1 MIKRFMTNLCSDHLL
16 ASKTFYTTMFDLTV
30 NFDSDWF
37 IQLQDDKTGL
47 ELGLILRTSEIVP
60 EAYRLTPQGFY
71 LTFVVD
77 DVEPYFQRAQD
88 ENFTIVQAP
97 HDTFY
102 GQRRLLLRD
111 PDGTLVDVS
120 APIPNFQF
128 Q

>member
-1 MIKRFMTNLCSDHLL
+1 MTNLCSAHLE
-16 ASKTFYTTMFDLTV
+16 ASKSFYTSLFDLSV

-37 IQLQDDKTGL
+37 VQLQDKKTGL

-60 EAYRLTPQGFY
+60 PDDQKSPQGCY

-77 DVEPYFQRAQD
+77 DVEPYFQKAQQ
-88 ENFTIVQAP
+88 ENFTVLQAP

-102 GQRRLLLRD
+102 WQRRLFLRD

>member
-1 MIKRFMTNLCSDHLL
+1 MTNLCSDHLL
-16 ASKTFYTTMFDLTV
+16 ASKYFYTTLFRLNV

-37 IQLQDDKTGL
+37 VQLQDEKTGL
-47 ELGLILRTSEIVP
+47 ELGIILRTSEIVP
-60 EAYRLTPQGFY
+60 KDYQDTPQGCY

-77 DVEPYFQRAQD
+77 EVEPYFEMAEQ
-88 ENFTIVQAP
+88 ENFPIVQTP

-111 PDGTLVDVS
+111 PDGTLIDIS

>member
-1 MIKRFMTNLCSDHLL
+1 MLNRFMTNLCSDHLV
-16 ASKTFYTTMFDLTV
+16 ASKAFYTTLFGLKV

-37 IQLQDDKTGL
+37 IQLQDEKTGL

-60 EAYRLTPQGFY
+60 TDYQHNPQGFY
-71 LTFVVD
+71 LTFVVE
-77 DVEPYFQRAQD
+77 DVEPYYLRAQQAG
-88 ENFTIVQAP
+88 FTIIQAP